1 MLEKIIKVKSNSHH
15 QTIPTQGL
23 DERFASS
30 HVIAKKRPN
39 ELHCVLWEKR
49 KTFRFAINCWALH
62 GVTHEI
68 VQTILEKN
76 RNIGLHIFLFKVYL
90 VAILEM
96 NRCAGVRENL
106 PLGRT
111 DLKLVRHQ
119 Y

>member
-1 MLEKIIKVKSNSHH
+1 MKITARPPLQSEVVITVLLWPSHLGRVWGSSLLSLSPGPSPLKGPRSCD

-68 VQTILEKN
+68 VQTILAY
-76 RNIGLHIFLFKVYL
+76 IPF
-90 VAILEM
+90 
-96 NRCAGVRENL
+96 
-106 PLGRT
+106 
-111 DLKLVRHQ
+111 
-119 Y
+119 